1 MVVCGVNSGI
11 AVHLSKNIVTT
22 PNFVDDFVKI
32 KKWFIICIESLLG
45 YCQLTQDEVINKFF
59 PVNGYY

>member
-1 MVVCGVNSGI
+1 MTVCGVNSGI
-11 AVHLSKNIVTT
+11 AVQLSKNIVSIA
-22 PNFVDDFVKI
+22 NFVDRFVKI
-32 KKWFIICIESLLG
+32 KKWLIICIENLLV